1 MQNLTK
7 VKCIIGE
14 QDVQVKIIYTD
25 KQELQISINSP
36 NQKVVRYNKYVRGFV
51 SRNKYNHRNW
61 KRTSITCS

>member
-1 MQNLTK
+1 MQNLTN

-36 NQKVVRYNKYVRGFV
+36 NQEVVRY
-51 SRNKYNHRNW
+51 
-61 KRTSITCS
+61 I